1 MQRLIL
7 ALALPTNVVHG
18 FMCWSDAPIGAA
30 AAGGDHGIT
39 ASGGDLHTRFPAG
52 VNQPFLRPDMGVDDA
67 LKR

>member
-7 ALALPTNVVHG
+7 ALTLPTNVAHG
-18 FMCWSDAPIGAA
+18 FMCWSGASI
-30 AAGGDHGIT
+30 GIT
-39 ASGGDLHTRFPAG
+39 ASGGDPRTRFAKAG